1 MPRKRLT
8 QTLLTTKTV
17 PELVVLGFT
26 PNDIAGAATKILSN
40 KGSPGRRKHLPGNA
54 ISLWLAVE
62 LKRAFKGH
70 KIKPASDFVAAN
82 VRKRCP
88 GVIITGERIRK
99 LHREVEKRRAEDS
112 NFAIFTSNLLAK
124 CRGSIAKL
132 GTKDFVVVPLRLVET
147 KGGEPFQAP
156 DMHGFTLLY
165 NLPKDRNLGGN

>member
-88 GVIITGERIRK
+88 G
-99 LHREVEKRRAEDS
+99 
-112 NFAIFTSNLLAK
+112 AK
-124 CRGSIAKL
+124 SKS
-132 GTKDFVVVPLRLVET
+132 
-147 KGGEPFQAP
+147 GEPKTPISPFSHRTCWPNAE
-156 DMHGFTLLY
+156 GA
-165 NLPKDRNLGGN
+165 